1 MKFDLGF
8 FRRRRLIIDRPINH
22 LHGEDG
28 TFTALPT
35 EASVERKSFPIFGR
49 AGFSLNMQRPLPTR
63 SVSTINNCIVHGQ
76 SAALFTLD
84 GPGKAVH
91 WAALPK
97 LALDLHAGNY
107 SPFFEKAVACAG

>member
-1 MKFDLGF
+1 
-8 FRRRRLIIDRPINH
+8 
-22 LHGEDG
+22 
-28 TFTALPT
+28 
-35 EASVERKSFPIFGR
+35 
-49 AGFSLNMQRPLPTR
+49 MQRPLPTR